1 MNKKLVLSL
10 VAFAGMSMAASKT
23 YDLKLYQPAMVGNT
37 ELKAGEY
44 RVEVTDDKAVIK
56 GSKINKETAVKVE
69 AADEKY
75 PTTTVRLSAGEKPQI
90 KRSAWAEPK
99 PSSCSPRAPA
109 TPECSR
115 FVEQASACH
124 ARVLASMP
132 ARMPAWRAEA

>member
-1 MNKKLVLSL
+1 MKMNMKLVLSL

-56 GSKINKETAVKVE
+56 GNKVNKETPVKVE
-69 AADEKY
+69 AADGKY

-90 KRSAWAEPK
+90 KEIRLGGTKTKLVFAEG
-99 PSSCSPRAPA
+99 AGNA
-109 TPECSR
+109 G
-115 FVEQASACH
+115 
-124 ARVLASMP
+124 M
-132 ARMPAWRAEA
+132 